1 MSAEEWLMPAVT
13 SAWRANDVVVY
24 DAMRTAATRLT
35 AALLSHARR
44 TAEPARDELI
54 RLREDVAAVD
64 GYDRPAVIALKDRI
78 QARLRELEERT
89 P

>member
-1 MSAEEWLMPAVT
+1 MPAVT
-13 SAWRANDVVVY
+13 SAWRANDVVAY

-44 TAEPARDELI
+44 TDHAAERARDELI

-64 GYDRPAVIALKDRI
+64 GYDRTAVIALKDRI